1 MSTVRRAS
9 PLMSQAEARELGLD
23 REHLV
28 RLYRDML
35 ATRLVEERGN
45 LLFKAGKL
53 PGSYYTGRGNEAA
66 SVGVARAMGDD
77 DVAAPLHRN
86 LGVHLVRGV
95 PPAAVFCQFMGR
107 DGGAT
112 RGRDSNLR
120 SNDFGPGKGLLAG
133 VSHLPAMIPVIT
145 GIALAFQ
152 LRQEERVAIGWCGD
166 GAAARGDMHEAMNLA
181 GVRNLPIV
189 YIIDNNQ
196 YAYSTPNRLSFAC
209 EHLADRGPAYGFEGI
224 VVDGTDVVTV
234 FREAQRA
241 IEKAREGGGPTI
253 VELITLRMEG
263 HAVHDDAGY
272 VPRELLA
279 EFGSRDPLDRFR
291 AWLQEVEECSDEEFA
306 EIDDDVRAWIDAGVA
321 EAEASPPPDATQ
333 ILDGV
338 YAAPDALAEG
348 LMSEFP
354 FGMFGDPEELQK
366 QMAAWMEQAQQGQK
380 VAFADQAIN
389 LAVGMTVAAIGRLDL
404 AGTADQQANQV
415 RDAIRL
421 IFPEAVTLVREARQG
436 LA

>member
-272 VPRELLA
+272 VPREMLA

-338 YAAPDALAEG
+338 YAAPDAL
-348 LMSEFP
+348 
-354 FGMFGDPEELQK
+354 
-366 QMAAWMEQAQQGQK
+366 
-380 VAFADQAIN
+380 N
-389 LAVGMTVAAIGRLDL
+389 
-404 AGTADQQANQV
+404 
-415 RDAIRL
+415 
-421 IFPEAVTLVREARQG
+421 
-436 LA
+436 

>member
-272 VPRELLA
+272 VPREMLA

-338 YAAPDALAEG
+338 YAGPDAL
-348 LMSEFP
+348 
-354 FGMFGDPEELQK
+354 
-366 QMAAWMEQAQQGQK
+366 
-380 VAFADQAIN
+380 N
-389 LAVGMTVAAIGRLDL
+389 
-404 AGTADQQANQV
+404 
-415 RDAIRL
+415 
-421 IFPEAVTLVREARQG
+421 
-436 LA
+436 